1 MLPAKDGNEPRLAAW
16 LIRMSLPPAERDA
29 LLGDLAEELADR
41 VEHGRR
47 WYWRQVP
54 GCVLHGLVLRRQSR
68 VRLRG
73 HEPRKESPMKSLAQ
87 DIRYGVRS
95 IRRNPSF
102 SLLVAATLALGIAAN
117 TLVFSVVDGVVL
129 HPFPFPDAGRLV
141 GVGTGYPKLNADLGF
156 FENLSSP
163 EYLDIAQQSTSLEH
177 VVAWDMGNRQVTFGD
192 VTENLFSA
200 FWWGDAFPT
209 LGVQP
214 VMGRG
219 FTPGELER
227 GDRVAILSHRVWRDR
242 FGADAN
248 LVGGRILMNGEPWT
262 VIGIMPEGTLI
273 YGTDLWIPMGVP
285 ASRFPRN
292 RRQFQVIARL
302 RDGVTLSQ
310 ANAELATIAG
320 RVETEYG
327 RQFEEYTGWQIQAMT
342 WNDVNVRSLKPAALI
357 LLGAVMFVLLLVCA
371 NVANLLLARGSGRH
385 REIAVRAALGAGRPR
400 ILGQL
405 LAESVVLAVAGGA
418 IGAFLGW
425 FAVRGVS
432 HVLSAFPLPVPGEV
446 SVNGRV
452 LLFTAVVSVCAGLV
466 FGLVPA
472 LHAARFDL
480 QRALQA
486 ESQAVAG
493 SRSRLRLQRAF
504 VVVEVALALAIV
516 AGSGLLV
523 NSFLHLRRVEPGFDP
538 ASVLTMRLTLAS
550 GRYDAT
556 AIEPFFQQLRERVG
570 AIPGVV
576 SVATTSQYPPL
587 TFSRSQFSIEG
598 TAVADENR
606 LPVALTTLASP
617 GYFETLRIP
626 VLRGRSFTGADRA
639 DGQWVVVVNEA
650 AAHEFFGDNA
660 IGQRIRVGQSP
671 WMEIV
676 GVVESTK
683 NRGMDQP
690 AAPELFGS
698 TLQLSGLNNQMYLVI
713 RTRGTP
719 RGLLPAVREA
729 VRSIDAEQPIYQIR
743 TLEQAIAGTQATQRV
758 SMITLTLFGLFALV
772 LAGIGVYGV
781 VAYGVSQRRREI
793 GLRMALGA
801 EGSQLRGMVVRQ
813 ALVPVA
819 IGVVIG
825 LAGALAIGRLMASML
840 FEVGGADPVA
850 LSAAALVLGTAAF
863 LASWLPA
870 RRASNLDPIRA
881 LRLD

>member
-385 REIAVRAALGAGRPR
+385 REIAVRAALGAGRRR

-650 AAHEFFGDNA
+650 AAHEFFDDNA